1 MPGVSRIYVIL
12 GDGQT
17 MPMTQVRCK
26 DEDKELQRLLAHNP
40 DLLPGDQIR
49 PDDPCRWLLIK
60 REMPV
65 QDPNSGG
72 DRWSVD
78 FFFVDQSAIPTFVEC
93 KRFFD
98 TRSRREVIGQML
110 EYAANGHYYWTRDT
124 IRTFAEDTAKRRGL
138 ELATVLQQFQPDGG
152 QDISDFFGRIEA
164 NLREGQ
170 LRLIFFLEEAP
181 QELKSIVEFLNRQME
196 RSEVLIVEAKQ
207 FEQEGIRVVAPS
219 LFGFTEQARLVKK
232 TITISTEGRAPRV
245 WDETIFFDE
254 LRKNVSET
262 DVAAIEQFY
271 RYCGTS
277 GYTIRWGKGQ
287 QIGSYNIVVP
297 RLTSRSLIQIT
308 SNGDLYL
315 NFGWM
320 RDSADLQQAQEKLA
334 ELVVSDLTI
343 KLPHNFKEKSPIFKS
358 SLWTPKEPAFEH
370 IFETVFSQYK

>member
-1 MPGVSRIYVIL
+1 
-12 GDGQT
+12 
-17 MPMTQVRCK
+17 
-26 DEDKELQRLLAHNP
+26 
-40 DLLPGDQIR
+40 
-49 PDDPCRWLLIK
+49 
-60 REMPV
+60 
-65 QDPNSGG
+65 
-72 DRWSVD
+72 
-78 FFFVDQSAIPTFVEC
+78 
-93 KRFFD
+93 
-98 TRSRREVIGQML
+98 
-110 EYAANGHYYWTRDT
+110 
-124 IRTFAEDTAKRRGL
+124 
-138 ELATVLQQFQPDGG
+138 
-152 QDISDFFGRIEA
+152 
-164 NLREGQ
+164 
-170 LRLIFFLEEAP
+170 
-181 QELKSIVEFLNRQME
+181 ME

-271 RYCGTS
+271 RYCDTS

-320 RDSADLQQAQEKLA
+320 RDNADLQQAQEKFA
-334 ELVVSDLTI
+334 QLVVSDLNI
-343 KLPHNFKEKSPIFKS
+343 KLPHNFKEKFPIFKS
-358 SLWTPKEPAFEH
+358 SLWAPKESVFEH
-370 IFETVFSQYK
+370 IFETVFNQYK